1 VITDPS
7 TIGPDTPAQDVY
19 DFVVRHL
26 LRQGRPS
33 VEHPGTLSSR
43 CLYRS
48 PDGLKCAVGCLLTDE
63 EATPA
68 IEGFRAV
75 EILPGRLRAHVDL
88 LCDLQSAH
96 DALNCGRWPD
106 LPARL
111 RYTAIAHNLSPAVL
125 DEVPPCPA

>member
-1 VITDPS
+1 MITDPS

-33 VEHPGTLSSR
+33 VEHPGSPSSR

-68 IEGFRAV
+68 IEGHEAV
-75 EILPGRLRAHVDL
+75 QILPKRLRAHVGL
-88 LCDLQSAH
+88 LQDLQGVH
-96 DALNCGRWPD
+96 DDQWTRLR
-106 LPARL
+106 ARL
-111 RYTAIAHNLSPAVL
+111 RDTARLHNLSPAVL